1 MVVYNFTNNIILD
14 SQLSND
20 TPHNYGRTFKRKCN
34 RQVSR
39 TLRAELKRL
48 AGITFR
54 IALSSINTNICIV
67 GLFKNYS

>member
-1 MVVYNFTNNIILD
+1 MVVYDITNNIILD

-20 TPHNYGRTFKRKCN
+20 TPHNYGRAFKRKCN

-39 TLRAELKRL
+39 TLRAKLKRL
-48 AGITFR
+48 AGIR
-54 IALSSINTNICIV
+54 IALSPTNTNICIV